1 MDRTKR
7 CPHCGSTI
15 LTAGIRCSHCG
26 ERLDG
31 RDADP
36 NVKMYE
42 NKDMKRLSGFY
53 RKQPLVAAF
62 FIICIVA
69 MSCIAGAWI
78 KTNTGRDAD
87 GYLALTGEPWV
98 TRKAFNSSQVDN
110 GLVCTMDGTLDRRK
124 KYLTNRKYLEEDTLH
139 VRVACSDAYSKWMT
153 EGEIGMTESGSVTGY
168 VPGTAIKEKAISVRG
183 SILSIRIVY
192 NNSGVS
198 DEGVRLIV
206 KSLFD
211 DIISASRLSCGEN
224 TYGIKALSDI
234 TLVLET
240 DVPGGSGQ
248 RICFERQHRQ

>member
-1 MDRTKR
+1 
-7 CPHCGSTI
+7 
-15 LTAGIRCSHCG
+15 
-26 ERLDG
+26 
-31 RDADP
+31 
-36 NVKMYE
+36 
-42 NKDMKRLSGFY
+42 
-53 RKQPLVAAF
+53 
-62 FIICIVA
+62 
-69 MSCIAGAWI
+69 MSCIVGAWI

-168 VPGTAIKEKAISVRG
+168 VPGTAIKEKAMSVRG

-211 DIISASRLSCGEN
+211 DIISASRLSCGES
-224 TYGIKALSDI
+224 TYGIKALSD
-234 TLVLET
+234 TALVLET